1 MQRILKHTQ
10 SKDLLLLI
18 ILYCLLDSMFLSIPC
33 TSGILSFMNQMHIY
47 IQAKRQ
53 RPEYFYLHLHTLKET
68 VQCGKTISKSTHS
81 ETPHGALKA
90 TRFAAQENQLKI
102 NLWQD
107 SCQFMCKYSFHL
119 SDNPKPMIILSE
131 SKTGKMNW
139 KQNWLLFKR
148 SSCPVRLICLSVLH
162 AYGQNW
168 NSTCT
173 WT

>member
-1 MQRILKHTQ
+1 MNFRRALIYKNFRQLKYMQRILKHTQ

-81 ETPHGALKA
+81 ETPHGALPLCS
-90 TRFAAQENQLKI
+90 TRKPT
-102 NLWQD
+102 QD
-107 SCQFMCKYSFHL
+107 QFMAGFLPIY
-119 SDNPKPMIILSE
+119 
-131 SKTGKMNW
+131 
-139 KQNWLLFKR
+139 
-148 SSCPVRLICLSVLH
+148 V
-162 AYGQNW
+162 
-168 NSTCT
+168 
-173 WT
+173 